1 MSPEYAIDGVFSE
14 KSNVFSFG
22 VIVLEVIPGKRS
34 TGYYPC
40 RESLNLL
47 GYSMVHVWKLWK
59 EGRAV
64 ELLDP
69 AIGSSF
75 QADEV
80 LKCIQVG
87 LLCIEE
93 NSVDRPTMNSVI
105 SMLTSKNYVLPL
117 PKKPTFSFGINL
129 RVCADRSQRS
139 TIIEFTKSTLEG
151 R

>member
-14 KSNVFSFG
+14 KSDVFSFG

-47 GYSMVHVWKLWK
+47 GYVWKLWK
-59 EGRAV
+59 EGKAV

-105 SMLTSKNYVLPL
+105 SMLTSKNCVLPL
-117 PKKPTFSFGINL
+117 PKKPSLSFGINL
-129 RVCADRSQRS
+129 RACADRSQRS
-139 TIIEFTKSTLEG
+139 TIIEFTKSTLEV

>member
-14 KSNVFSFG
+14 KSDVFSFG
-22 VIVLEVIPGKRS
+22 VIVLEVISGKRC

-47 GYSMVHVWKLWK
+47 GYAWQLWK
-59 EGRAV
+59 EGRGM
-64 ELLDP
+64 ELLDR
-69 AIGSSF
+69 AIKRSF

-93 NSVDRPTMNSVI
+93 NPADRPTMNFVV
-105 SMLTSKNYVLPL
+105 SMLTSENCALPL
-117 PKKPTFSFGINL
+117 PKQPGFSFGRNL
-129 RVCADRSQRS
+129 RVRADRSPRS
-139 TIIEFTKSTLEG
+139 SIYGLSESTLEG

>member
-14 KSNVFSFG
+14 KSDVFSFG
-22 VIVLEVIPGKRS
+22 VIVLEVISGKRC

-47 GYSMVHVWKLWK
+47 GYAWELWK
-59 EGRAV
+59 EDRAV
-64 ELLDP
+64 ELLEP
-69 AIGSSF
+69 AVKSSC

-93 NSVDRPTMNSVI
+93 DAADRPTMNSVV
-105 SMLTSKNYVLPL
+105 SMLKSESSVLPL
-117 PKKPTFSFGINL
+117 PKQPGFSFGRNL
-129 RVCADRSQRS
+129 RVRVGRSPRS
-139 TIIEFTKSTLEG
+139 SIYGLSESIFEG